1 MARSKGMWTAWAR
14 CSPSQLKTQANLRI
28 IQYRE
33 NRTSLA
39 DVFPLLPLEL

>member
-14 CSPSQLKTQANLRI
+14 CSPSQLKTGKFENNPEC
-28 IQYRE
+28 RE